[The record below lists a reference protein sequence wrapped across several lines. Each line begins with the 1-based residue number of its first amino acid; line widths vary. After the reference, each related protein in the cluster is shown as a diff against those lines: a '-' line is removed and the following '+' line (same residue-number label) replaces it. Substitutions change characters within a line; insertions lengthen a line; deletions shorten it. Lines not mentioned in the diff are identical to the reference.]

1 MTGVLMR
8 VGFHICA
15 VLMCAAGKV
24 HVSGGTFIE
33 SQTLLSPGL
42 LLLLEPD
49 ALQAL
54 GAGDEGN
61 VPTLF
66 H

>member
-1 MTGVLMR
+1 MLM
-8 VGFHICA
+8 
-15 VLMCAAGKV
+15 
-24 HVSGGTFIE
+24 E

-54 GAGDEGN
+54 GAGDEGD